1 MDSRREVDES
11 GGRRNDKENAM
22 RTIRI
27 LCRIVLATAVI
38 AFASIVCLPLG
49 VLVLIGVVFG
59 GDD

>member
-1 MDSRREVDES
+1 
-11 GGRRNDKENAM
+11 M
-22 RTIRI
+22 RTVRI

-38 AFASIVCLPLG
+38 SFVSLVCLPLG